1 MAIIQTADIWQFGN
15 EFELEEVLWQNL
27 PKLLNLKPFKRQY
40 SVRGQFCDILATD
53 DQQCLVVLELK
64 NVEDRYVVQQLTRY
78 YDALKEED
86 PFEDEVD
93 LSQPI
98 RLIAIAPS
106 FHQDTLIDCKYSRLE
121 IELVSFQIQA
131 RENNLY
137 LELASSGIDEGNPLL
152 LQATGTPSPEIA
164 VPEPSRKLLN
174 WLSYASEADFK
185 TFIATRQQILSFDER
200 MKEVV
205 ESQRFRYGKGK
216 TKPCAEIVQVK
227 PFSEGPKQP
236 TLVLWLPAPEGKT
249 QVLRMLIETDSTGSI
264 VNRLLYCPRKTKAKD
279 WWLLPQFNKFGTDP
293 GNIPP
298 IYQPLANENGEFTL
312 SILVELALNNWLE
325 RIQ

>member
-1 MAIIQTADIWQFGN
+1 MAIIQTANIWQFGN

-53 DQQCLVVLELK
+53 DQQRLVVLELK

-98 RLIAIAPS
+98 RLMAIAPS
-106 FHQDTLIDCKYSRLE
+106 FHQDTLIDCKYSLLD
-121 IELVSFQIQA
+121 IELISFQVQEQA
-131 RENNLY
+131 DSLY
-137 LELASSGIDEGNPLL
+137 LELIGAREGTNTPLL
-152 LQATGTPSPEIA
+152 LQQGTAAPQAEIP

-174 WLSYASEADFK
+174 WLSYASEADFNAVI
-185 TFIATRQQILSFDER
+185 TTRQQILSFDER

-205 ESQRFRYGKGK
+205 EPQSFRYGKGK
-216 TKPCAEIVQVK
+216 TKPCAEIIQLK
-227 PFSEGPKQP
+227 DLKGIKQP
-236 TLVLWLPAPEGKT
+236 VIFLWLPALDGKT
-249 QVLRMLIETDSTGSI
+249 QVLRMLIDTDKTGAI
-264 VNRLLYCPRKTKAKD
+264 VTGFRYCPRKTTVKD
-279 WWLLPQFNKFGTDP
+279 WWLLPQFNKFGPDQ
-293 GNIPP
+293 GNVPP

-312 SILVELALNNWLE
+312 SSLVELALNTWLE